1 MEQVINKADTRDL
14 LPEPVT
20 TTDPSILS
28 EDQQELEVTEEPWA
42 AEEQPVYRV
51 HQDHQVNLVLL
62 DNQVDKAQEVK
73 MVMMDKMV
81 ATVPLVLPVQ
91 QEHRELQATVDA
103 QDVQDAVG
111 TKASMDSLVHEE
123 EREIKVV
130 AVKMVP
136 MVLVEPL
143 APKVLPELVVELV

>member
-1 MEQVINKADTRDL
+1 
-14 LPEPVT
+14 
-20 TTDPSILS
+20 
-28 EDQQELEVTEEPWA
+28 
-42 AEEQPVYRV
+42 
-51 HQDHQVNLVLL
+51 
-62 DNQVDKAQEVK
+62 
-73 MVMMDKMV
+73 
-81 ATVPLVLPVQ
+81 LVLPVQ

-143 APKVLPELVVELV
+143 APKVLPELVVELVREVDRVQLEHKVIMVQMVLQVVLDPRDLLDQLDDKEVWAHLEP